1 MVTQILQMMSKLYL
15 KKKIKQTIKEWNDV
29 VNRNICRKIDDLK
42 MKIIDMEDA
51 LEPGTDLDLL
61 KMELEELKLERD
73 SMLRQQARIS

>member
-15 KKKIKQTIKEWNDV
+15 KKIKQTIKEWNDV

-61 KMELEELKLERD
+61 KME
-73 SMLRQQARIS
+73 

>member
-1 MVTQILQMMSKLYL
+1 MMSKLYL
-15 KKKIKQTIKEWNDV
+15 KKIKQTIKEWNDV